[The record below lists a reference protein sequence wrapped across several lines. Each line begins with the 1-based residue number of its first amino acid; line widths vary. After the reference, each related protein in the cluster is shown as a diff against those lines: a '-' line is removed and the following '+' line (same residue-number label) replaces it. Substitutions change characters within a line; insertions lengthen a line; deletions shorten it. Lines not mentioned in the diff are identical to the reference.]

1 MKRFSEQFYTKAQSV
16 KLQAIEREELRKRIV
31 SYMEYHPIEGVSKI
45 STKKATESPYQP
57 FIQLPISMIARFSA
71 TVAALVLIVVPVM
84 AEQSVPGDTLY
95 AVKVR
100 FNEEVIST
108 LKLTPY
114 EKVEWET
121 ERLNRR
127 IAEAR
132 LLANEGKLTEEV
144 EAEIV
149 AAVQEH
155 TESVEAGIEALRADD
170 ADQAVLASI
179 ELNTTLQTQSDALQ
193 EVEGVT
199 MALAMTEATGASD
212 NSTQKLSDVINASL
226 TKQEGAVETVVPAY
240 EKIMAR
246 VEVNTTRAY
255 ELLNSRDFSSDPKR
269 QQDISRRLDDV
280 SRTIERANGMRGK
293 DDALAS
299 EALLDALQRTKKI
312 IVFLSD
318 AGVTTDIDSLVPIEY
333 TNEEL
338 NQQLVALNQDVNQ
351 KIEIITALSS
361 NVSTD
366 ASAKALYVVDLA
378 KSNQQTIASSTEA
391 IISVGIARESVA
403 MLDDILRIFNTEG
416 VGVHTV
422 EVVREEETAS
432 TSPEAPAT
440 EEASQTN

>member
-31 SYMEYHPIEGVSKI
+31 SYMEYHPIEGVVKS
-45 STKKATESPYQP
+45 SAKKATESPYQS
-57 FIQLPISMIARFSA
+57 FIQLPVSMITRFSA
-71 TVAALVLIVVPVM
+71 VVAALVLVVVPVL
-84 AEQSVPGDTLY
+84 AEQSVPGDRLY

-193 EVEGVT
+193 EVEGAT
-199 MALAMTEATGASD
+199 MALAMTEATEASD

-226 TKQEGAVETVVPAY
+226 TKQEGAADAVIPSY

-255 ELLNSRDFSSDPKR
+255 ELLNSRDFSNDDKR
-269 QQDISRRLDDV
+269 RQDISRRLDDV
-280 SRTIERANGMRGK
+280 NRTIERANGMRGQN
-293 DDALAS
+293 DTVAS

-318 AGVTTDIDSLVPIEY
+318 AGVTTDIDSIVPIEY
-333 TNEEL
+333 TNDEFK
-338 NQQLVALNQDVNQ
+338 QQLVTLNEDVNR
-351 KIEIITALSS
+351 KIEMITIL
-361 NVSTD
+361 NPLVSPD
-366 ASAKALYVVDLA
+366 ASAKALYAVDIA
-378 KSNQQTIASSTEA
+378 KSNQAIIASSTEPVT
-391 IISVGIARESVA
+391 SVNLAKESVA
-403 MLDDILRIFNTEG
+403 VLDDALRIFEAEG
-416 VGVHTV
+416 VGAHSIPAVS
-422 EVVREEETAS
+422 EEETAT
-432 TSPEAPAT
+432 TSPDTPVSEDV
-440 EEASQTN
+440 SQIN